1 MCGVNATNS
10 KVRVLTMRCTR
21 EHSRI
26 APGMFTE
33 ETNNNEQ

>member
-10 KVRVLTMRCTR
+10 KVRALTMRCTR

-26 APGMFTE
+26 ASGMFTE
-33 ETNNNEQ
+33 ETNNNGQ